1 MNKAESIEARITSQL
16 SGADAQTMR
25 ALYRAPK
32 LRRLDPLDPLVKKLK
47 KSLTRE
53 IQNARSARAAPLA
66 GIAAM
71 GLYRSHLETL

>member
-1 MNKAESIEARITSQL
+1 MHKESIEVRITNQL
-16 SGADAQTMR
+16 SGADVQTMR

-32 LRRLDPLDPLVKKLK
+32 LRKLELSDPLVKKLK
-47 KSLTRE
+47 KSLIQE

-71 GLYRSHLETL
+71 GLYRSHLETS